1 MLRMTGISKSFG
13 SIRAN
18 RDIELVVPAR
28 RIVGLL
34 GENGSGKTTL
44 MNVLF
49 GMVRP
54 DAGRIEFDGLRLEG
68 HTPREALAVGIGMI
82 HQHFMLV
89 PAMTVTENVMLGW
102 AETDRWLHPAA
113 VTARI
118 HEASLAYGLGLD
130 PESVVASL
138 PLGVQ
143 QRVEIIKAILRGARL
158 LVLDEP
164 TSSLSPPEVS
174 GLLDVLRRLRAE
186 GRSVIFISHK
196 LGEILDVCDEVV
208 VLRDGE
214 VTGRTEVVGISRQDL
229 AGMMVGRDVTAPL
242 ERVTRRPGHERLVV
256 NELTVRD
263 AGGIMRLRG
272 MSFSVRAGEVLALAG
287 VDGNGQAELA
297 DAIAGLARPEGGHV
311 FVDGADVTRGG
322 VAARLAAGLAHVPA
336 DRGTAGLVSEMTVAE
351 NLALRDFDRPPL
363 RWGPWL
369 DGPAIRARA
378 MERMAEY
385 DIRAPNA
392 ESVVATLSGGN
403 QQKIVL
409 ARELGRRPKVLLA
422 VQPTRGLDPGATRF
436 VIERVLALREA
447 GAAVLYISTE
457 LEEALGVGDRIGVL
471 HGGRLVGMMPRAD
484 ADVSRIGL
492 MMAGALDEAPGAA
505 ALYGVSST

>member
-13 SIRAN
+13 SVRAN
-18 RDIELVVPAR
+18 RDIELVVPPQ

-54 DAGRIEFDGLRLEG
+54 DAGRIEFDGRRLEG
-68 HTPREALAVGIGMI
+68 HTPREALAAGIGMI

-102 AETDRWLHPAA
+102 AETGRWLHPAA
-113 VTARI
+113 VAARI
-118 HEASLAYGLGLD
+118 REASMTYGLELD
-130 PESVVASL
+130 PGSVVASL
-138 PLGVQ
+138 PLGAQ

-214 VTGRTEVVGISRQDL
+214 VTGRAEVVGVSRQDL
-229 AGMMVGRDVTAPL
+229 ARMMVGRDVTAPL

-272 MSFSVRAGEVLALAG
+272 MSFSVRAGEVLALANWP
-287 VDGNGQAELA
+287 DGEEGRIHAFLIRSHVRGEWYRPGPDTDHLIALMVA
-297 DAIAGLARPEGGHV
+297 DGGLALWQAQAPGPLIDRIPHEPRIIIPPTI
-311 FVDGADVTRGG
+311 DQLKPG
-322 VAARLAAGLAHVPA
+322 VAI
-336 DRGTAGLVSEMTVAE
+336 D
-351 NLALRDFDRPPL
+351 
-363 RWGPWL
+363 
-369 DGPAIRARA
+369 
-378 MERMAEY
+378 
-385 DIRAPNA
+385 
-392 ESVVATLSGGN
+392 
-403 QQKIVL
+403 
-409 ARELGRRPKVLLA
+409 
-422 VQPTRGLDPGATRF
+422 
-436 VIERVLALREA
+436 
-447 GAAVLYISTE
+447 
-457 LEEALGVGDRIGVL
+457 
-471 HGGRLVGMMPRAD
+471 
-484 ADVSRIGL
+484 
-492 MMAGALDEAPGAA
+492 
-505 ALYGVSST
+505 

>member
-13 SIRAN
+13 SVRAN
-18 RDIELVVPAR
+18 RDIELIVPAQ

-54 DAGRIEFDGLRLEG
+54 DAGSIEFDGRRLEG
-68 HTPREALAVGIGMI
+68 HTPRQALAAGIGMI

-102 AETDRWLHPAA
+102 DETGRWLHPATVA
-113 VTARI
+113 ATIR
-118 HEASLAYGLGLD
+118 EASAAYGLDLD

-138 PLGVQ
+138 PLGTQ
-143 QRVEIIKAILRGARL
+143 QRVEIVKALLRGA
-158 LVLDEP
+158 LDEP
-164 TSSLSPPEVS
+164 TSSLSPPEVA
-174 GLLDVLRRLRAE
+174 GLLDVLRRFRAE

-214 VTGRTEVVGISRQDL
+214 VTGRAEVSGVSRQDL
-229 AGMMVGRDVTAPL
+229 ARMMVGRDVTAPL
-242 ERVTRRPGHERLVV
+242 SRVARLPGHERLVV
-256 NELTVRD
+256 NALTVRD
-263 AGGIMRLRG
+263 AEGILRLRD

-297 DAIAGLARPEGGHV
+297 QVLAGLARPESGHV
-311 FVDGADVTRGG
+311 FVDGADVTLGG
-322 VAARLAAGLAHVPA
+322 VAARLASGLGHVPA
-336 DRGTAGLVSEMTVAE
+336 DRGTEGLVREMTVAE
-351 NLALRDFDRPPL
+351 NLALRDFDSPPL
-363 RWGPWL
+363 RRGPWL
-369 DGPAIRARA
+369 DGPAISTRAK
-378 MERMAEY
+378 ERMAEY
-385 DIRAPNA
+385 DIRAGEA
-392 ESVVATLSGGN
+392 GTVVGTLSGGN

-409 ARELGRRPKVLLA
+409 ARELGRHPTVLLA

-457 LEEALGVGDRIGVL
+457 LEEALAVGDRIGVL
-471 HGGRLVGMMPRAD
+471 HAGRLVGLMPRAE
-484 ADVSRIGL
+484 ADVTRIGL
-492 MMAGALDEAPGAA
+492 MMAGALDEAPGPA
-505 ALYGVSST
+505 ALYGTSRA